1 MIDIKFK
8 CDKAINKKLR
18 SFNVDKRKLTL
29 FLNYL
34 ANSLVPTRKYQSHE
48 IMIKGINSQSSW
60 YPWGEDELEV
70 GLITSGCSTKQE
82 RREYF
87 LSSIAHEFRH
97 WVQAVLQKVPEKKIA
112 YSAKDISEQND
123 NYLKHPCE
131 LECHEWERLMI
142 KFDEMV

>member
-8 CDKAINKKLR
+8 CDKAVNKKLR
-18 SFNVDKRKLTL
+18 SFNVDKRKLGL

-34 ANSLVPTRKYQSHE
+34 ANDLVPTRKYWSYDVA
-48 IMIKGINSQSSW
+48 IKGIKSASSS
-60 YPWGEDELEV
+60 YYWGEDKIEV
-70 GLITSGCSTKQE
+70 GLISACCNTKQE

-87 LSSIAHEFRH
+87 LTSIAHEFRH

-112 YSAKDISEQND
+112 YSSRDLMEMND
-123 NYLKHPCE
+123 NYRKNPCE
-131 LECHEWERLMI
+131 LECHEWEKLMI